1 MALSACAVL
10 ASIFVI
16 IMNSIIVVFIE
27 LHSGREAVLLWG
39 ALVSIYMHSAYGG
52 DTALGPPVSLVP
64 GNSLV

>member
-27 LHSGREAVLLWG
+27 LHSGREAVLL
-39 ALVSIYMHSAYGG
+39 
-52 DTALGPPVSLVP
+52 
-64 GNSLV
+64 